1 MDVLSSEI
9 SDTVFRRVNR
19 VDLAEFSLDSRML
32 SILVELDG
40 KKSLAVIAQ
49 KTGLNSGSLEG
60 LISKLLRIRLI
71 EPVEDTVSLLDG
83 EFFEYLGNQLCLA
96 IGPIA
101 GILIEEAVGDLGYD
115 RARFPSQ
122 RAAELVD
129 TLARQIRRKE
139 KRFSF
144 QKAMVRKIRERGE

>member
-1 MDVLSSEI
+1 M
-9 SDTVFRRVNR
+9 NR
-19 VDLAEFSLDSRML
+19 GDFAEFSLDSRML

-40 KKSLAVIAQ
+40 KKSLAAVAQ
-49 KTGLNSGSLEG
+49 KTGLNRGTLKG

-71 EPVEDTVSLLDG
+71 EPVEDAVSMLDS
-83 EFFEYLGNQLCLA
+83 EFFEYLDTQLCLA

-101 GILIEEAVGDLGYD
+101 GILIEEAVVDLGHGL
-115 RARFPSQ
+115 AQFPIQ

-144 QKAMVRKIRERGE
+144 QKAMVQKIRERGE